1 MCLEPMLCKER
12 SHCSEKPPLTMCRE
26 SPCAATEI
34 HQSQKKKK
42 SKKKNLSWL
51 SLPKKK
57 ASKLWLTFAISFHAV
72 QVLLNGIFF
81 YLGNLLPY
89 ELCIPKINSQ
99 SLLQCSLQLAQTHV
113 TWALPADSLTWDF
126 DLEVCDLRKLVPYRK
141 GWLVRAAAESAG
153 LGGWPQDWVPG
164 WNWHLWSV
172 WWGKVFLSSGQA
184 AVWFKHR
191 SWKFSIPVS

>member
-42 SKKKNLSWL
+42 NLKKNLSWL

-72 QVLLNGIFF
+72 QVLLNSIFF

-99 SLLQCSLQLAQTHV
+99 SLLPCSLQLAQTHV
-113 TWALPADSLTWDF
+113 TWALPADSLTW
-126 DLEVCDLRKLVPYRK
+126 V
-141 GWLVRAAAESAG
+141 
-153 LGGWPQDWVPG
+153 WPR
-164 WNWHLWSV
+164 SV
-172 WWGKVFLSSGQA
+172 WLEEAGPIQEGLAGEGCGGVSQLGRVAPRPSSRVELASVERVVGESLSFFRAGCC
-184 AVWFKHR
+184 V
-191 SWKFSIPVS
+191 V